1 MREFVLVGVLLAS
14 FLRAH
19 TSDQFNQ
26 CNPHKLVELGRRN
39 GDQFYV
45 FALIQDCQL
54 IFARADQLNQLAY
67 LPDVRSQLTYCL
79 PHLVQL
85 HWRTLKLNG
94 NIGIQLL
101 FKRHNNQICTLA
113 VEFPRPNALVGEA
126 VFRRDFSYSL
136 LNSLSY
142 AVCSYMPNA
151 NFSMEPE
158 LSFMDSTYSD
168 VIYFIDPKS
177 AGSFWTIR
185 QFKFDPNGYLKA
197 LETFVVKNFAEETG
211 FMNRQAGEH
220 LISLDAQRKALYSVH
235 KRDKDVSTTCAH
247 ELLFKLARIH
257 RQRPLRGD
265 AEGRNYRVNSLGA
278 DENVTIIS
286 EAQRINLNGFRSRAY
301 ISDRHANYSA
311 ECVLE
316 LPYIAKFG
324 IVSERSLKQMN
335 AKRLPTF
342 DAATRDRTTHKH
354 HSWSR
359 TTKPKPSSSRTTTAR
374 PPPTTSWT
382 TSPPPMDDRFE
393 EERPLFTEA
402 EMGNE
407 ISDSPPEVPTA
418 APESPDEQPT
428 DETEQQEVEA
438 EEATEATPSDEEE
451 AQESTNEQLQD
462 EETGAN
468 FGCCP
473 RSASF
478 GLIFALF
485 ACLLSFI

>member
-1 MREFVLVGVLLAS
+1 MRGLVLVGVLLAS
-14 FLRAH
+14 FLPAH
-19 TSDQFNQ
+19 TRDQFNQ
-26 CNPHKLVELGRRN
+26 CEPHKLVELGRRN

-79 PHLVQL
+79 PHLAQL

-126 VFRRDFSYSL
+126 VFSYSL

-247 ELLFKLARIH
+247 ELLFKL
-257 RQRPLRGD
+257 RPLRGD
-265 AEGRNYRVNSLGA
+265 SDGRNYRINSLGA

-286 EAQRINLNGFRSRAY
+286 EAQRINLNGFRSRVY

-342 DAATRDRTTHKH
+342 DAATRERTTHKH

-359 TTKPKPSSSRTTTAR
+359 TTKPKLTSVRTTTTR
-374 PPPTTSWT
+374 NPPTTSST
-382 TSPPPMDDRFE
+382 TPPPPMEDHFE
-393 EERPLFTEA
+393 EERPLFTEV

-407 ISDSPPEVPTA
+407 ISDSPLEGPTA
-418 APESPDEQPT
+418 TPELTDEQPT
-428 DETEQQEVEA
+428 DETEQQEA
-438 EEATEATPSDEEE
+438 EESTETTPSDEEE

-462 EETGAN
+462 EEAGAN

-473 RSASF
+473 RSTSF
-478 GLIFALF
+478 CLLFALL

>member
-1 MREFVLVGVLLAS
+1 MRRFVLVGVLLAS
-14 FLRAH
+14 FLPAH
-19 TSDQFNQ
+19 TSDQFTQ

-113 VEFPRPNALVGEA
+113 V
-126 VFRRDFSYSL
+126 DYSL

-197 LETFVVKNFAEETG
+197 LET
-211 FMNRQAGEH
+211 
-220 LISLDAQRKALYSVH
+220 VH
-235 KRDKDVSTTCAH
+235 KRDKD
-247 ELLFKLARIH
+247 ARIH

-265 AEGRNYRVNSLGA
+265 ADGRNYRINSLGA

-286 EAQRINLNGFRSRAY
+286 EAQRINLNGFRSRVY

-316 LPYIAKFG
+316 LPYVAKFG
-324 IVSERSLKQMN
+324 IFSERSLKQMN

-342 DAATRDRTTHKH
+342 DAATRERTTHKH

-359 TTKPKPSSSRTTTAR
+359 TTKPKPSSLRTTTTR
-374 PPPTTSWT
+374 HPPTTTST
-382 TSPPPMDDRFE
+382 TPPPPMEDRFE

-407 ISDSPPEVPTA
+407 ISDSPPELPTA
-418 APESPDEQPT
+418 TPESPDEQPT
-428 DETEQQEVEA
+428 DETEQQEA
-438 EEATEATPSDEEE
+438 EESTEAPPGDEEE

-462 EETGAN
+462 EEAGAN

-473 RSASF
+473 QSTSVGF
-478 GLIFALF
+478 IFALF
-485 ACLLSFI
+485 VCLLSFL